1 MSIASESLKY
11 CFHHEKIKFISSSHR
26 VIFLLYIFNNRSCN
40 IIIVNYVDNV
50 ARIESTARTNEPISE
65 EKESGLNVFSRA
77 ITAVLYPGEAHVLDN
92 HWFIHTRIFEI
103 QTTEFPKN
111 IMLERINCFLTHNS
125 R

>member
-1 MSIASESLKY
+1 MGTLNKQRILHGGAKIWILSSSYENTKY

-26 VIFLLYIFNNRSCN
+26 V
-40 IIIVNYVDNV
+40 
-50 ARIESTARTNEPISE
+50 
-65 EKESGLNVFSRA
+65 KLNVFSGA
-77 ITAVLYPGEAHVLDN
+77 ITAVLYPGLAHVLDN